1 MDELRPM
8 VQMTYT
14 TRNGIA
20 PMGMAWA
27 KQSTSPVKKKPRKNL
42 ILFPAKSASEPR
54 MGMRSATTSEAMVC
68 AFAHAV
74 TSSAEFAAV
83 LMASK

>member
-1 MDELRPM
+1 M
-8 VQMTYT
+8 VHSTYT
-14 TRNGIA
+14 TKNAMA

-27 KQSTSPVKKKPRKNL
+27 KHSTKPVRKKPRKNL
-42 ILFPAKSASEPR
+42 ILLPAKSASEPKI
-54 MGMRSATTSEAMVC
+54 GMRSATTSEATVW

-74 TSSAEFAAV
+74 TSSAELAAV